1 MRASIARS
9 QSGVAPTRETA
20 LLLSRKSRYCWR
32 MAEETILDTLDYP
45 RQGAVKRLLSRI
57 ARRIKAYRILRRR
70 SRAQS
75 TAFTS
80 AFVVLA
86 AKMAAADGVA
96 VSAEAAAF
104 EQFLEVPE
112 PDCARIRSLYDQA
125 TQDVTGY
132 EIYAD
137 RVGEMLKHD
146 PDTKRRVFECLM
158 YIACADGILH
168 PAEDHFLKT
177 VACRFSYSDSEFRS
191 IRAMFVHDPDSP
203 YAILDLPP
211 DASEAE
217 IRTRYRKLVRESH
230 PDRLIAE
237 GAPTAVI
244 KAATAKLAHI
254 NAAYEEIAKE
264 RGFGGRS

>member
-1 MRASIARS
+1 
-9 QSGVAPTRETA
+9 
-20 LLLSRKSRYCWR
+20 
-32 MAEETILDTLDYP
+32 MAEETILDTLVRP
-45 RQGAVKRLLSRI
+45 RQGVAQRLLSRM
-57 ARRIKAYRILRRR
+57 ARRIRAYRILRRR

-96 VSAEAAAF
+96 VSAEALAF

-112 PDCARIRSLYDQA
+112 MDGAGIRALYDQA

-137 RVGEMLKHD
+137 RVGEMLAYD

-177 VACRFSYSDSEFRS
+177 VACRFGYSDTEFRT
-191 IRAMFVHDPDSP
+191 IRSMFVHDPDSP

-211 DASEAE
+211 DANERE
-217 IRTRYRKLVRESH
+217 IRVRYRKLVQQSH

-237 GAPTAVI
+237 GAPAAVV

-254 NAAYEEIAKE
+254 NAAYEAIAKE

>member
-1 MRASIARS
+1 MDD
-9 QSGVAPTRETA
+9 ET
-20 LLLSRKSRYCWR
+20 LLDSLERPRPGGAGRY
-32 MAEETILDTLDYP
+32 
-45 RQGAVKRLLSRI
+45 LSRI
-57 ARRIKAYRILRRR
+57 ARRLRAYRVLRRR
-70 SRAQS
+70 RWAQS
-75 TAFTS
+75 SFTS

-96 VSAEAAAF
+96 VCSEALAF
-104 EQFLEVPE
+104 ERFLDVAPADADRVRGVYE
-112 PDCARIRSLYDQA
+112 RA

-146 PDTKRRVFECLM
+146 PETKRRVLECLM
-158 YIACADGILH
+158 YIACADGVLH

-177 VACRFSYSDSEFRS
+177 VACRFGYSDTEFRTL
-191 IRAMFVHDPDSP
+191 RASFVEDPDSP

-211 DASEAE
+211 DASERD
-217 IRTRYRKLVRESH
+217 IRARYRKLVQQTH
-230 PDRLIAE
+230 PDRLLAE
-237 GAPTAVI
+237 GAPSGVV

-254 NAAYEEIAKE
+254 NAAFEAIAKE